1 MRFDELYRYLGQTV
15 TIFTT
20 SGGAT
25 GCGFTGLLLQVNP
38 VYITLVDRIGPPPA
52 HPLNESICCDRRD
65 PRNKE
70 EYCYTLGS
78 VCDIPTDKIVS
89 FCHNA
94 I

>member
-1 MRFDELYRYLGQTV
+1 MRLDELYRYMGQTV

-25 GCGFTGLLLQVNP
+25 GCGFTGLLLCVNP
-38 VYITLVDRIGPPPA
+38 AYITLVDRIGPPPA
-52 HPLNESICCDRRD
+52 DPLNGTFSGTRRASK
-65 PRNKE
+65 PNGE
-70 EYCYTLGS
+70 CFYNIGS

>member
-1 MRFDELYRYLGQTV
+1 MRPDELYRYMGQTV

-38 VYITLVDRIGPPPA
+38 AYITLVDRIGPPPA
-52 HPLNESICCDRRD
+52 SPINGSMCGSHRD
-65 PRNKE
+65 PRQKE
-70 EYCYTLGS
+70 EYFYNVGA